1 MEQERLRID
10 EIDQLSKDELLQR
23 MKARYAKHAKSCRIH
38 AIVWLSF
45 LFLLI
50 VLFFAGHL
58 TNRILV
64 VVPLLVAG
72 SNLSDMLW
80 YGKMSR
86 CGDAK
91 SLVELYDKGY
101 RSGKVAA
108 VLALVLAAFF
118 IYQLISDAV
127 IENMGVIMFM
137 TMIILLAAFALFLIN
152 FFFFKHSIFKNKAIE
167 RLRELSDIEKNNNP

>member
-1 MEQERLRID
+1 MD
-10 EIDQLSKDELLQR
+10 EIDQLGKDELLQR
-23 MKARYAKHAKSCRIH
+23 MRARYAKHAKSCRIH
-38 AIVWLSF
+38 AMAWLAF
-45 LFLLI
+45 LLLLI

-72 SNLSDMLW
+72 SNFFDMRW

-108 VLALVLAAFF
+108 VLALVFAAFF
-118 IYQLISDAV
+118 MYHLISNAV
-127 IENMGVIMFM
+127 IENMGVVMFV

-167 RLRELSDIEKNNNP
+167 RLRELSAAE